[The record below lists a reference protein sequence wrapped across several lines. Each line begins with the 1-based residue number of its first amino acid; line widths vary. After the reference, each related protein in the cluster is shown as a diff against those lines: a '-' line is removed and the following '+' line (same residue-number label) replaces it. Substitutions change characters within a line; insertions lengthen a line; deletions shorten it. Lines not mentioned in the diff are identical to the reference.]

1 MTLEI
6 ARSLLVSCESEK
18 PTPTAALAA
27 RSAAATRLT
36 QADRGERVALVA
48 GAGEAMVAVKLVGPD
63 IDNLTID
70 NLTLTTTILEVKQ
83 KALAAM
89 PAGGPTSLP
98 QLRILYQGRFM
109 DDQKT
114 LKGAR
119 PRRGRLP
126 QPTAPQR
133 ELPRLA
139 RIPPARNAPPPT
151 TAATITPRPAAALPP
166 PTDRRRPVA
175 LLLRAADAGKDVG
188 DSLVMHLIV
197 RPADAKPIDSSSP
210 GGDDKTPKCSCVIS

>member
-1 MTLEI
+1 
-6 ARSLLVSCESEK
+6 
-18 PTPTAALAA
+18 
-27 RSAAATRLT
+27 
-36 QADRGERVALVA
+36 
-48 GAGEAMVAVKLVGPD
+48 MVAVKLVGPD

-133 ELPRLA
+133 ELQRLA

-151 TAATITPRPAAALPP
+151 AAATITPRPAAALPP
-166 PTDRRRPVA
+166 PTDRR
-175 LLLRAADAGKDVG
+175 
-188 DSLVMHLIV
+188 
-197 RPADAKPIDSSSP
+197 
-210 GGDDKTPKCSCVIS
+210 

>member
-1 MTLEI
+1 
-6 ARSLLVSCESEK
+6 
-18 PTPTAALAA
+18 
-27 RSAAATRLT
+27 
-36 QADRGERVALVA
+36 
-48 GAGEAMVAVKLVGPD
+48 MVAVKLVGPD

-119 PRRGRLP
+119 RRRGRHPPRDCSGSLASRRP
-126 QPTAPQR
+126 AKRRRPPTA
-133 ELPRLA
+133 
-139 RIPPARNAPPPT
+139 
-151 TAATITPRPAAALPP
+151 AACRRPATALPP
-166 PTDRRRPVA
+166 PTDRR
-175 LLLRAADAGKDVG
+175 
-188 DSLVMHLIV
+188 
-197 RPADAKPIDSSSP
+197 
-210 GGDDKTPKCSCVIS
+210 

>member
-1 MTLEI
+1 MGTPSGHLLRGEAPGARRSEAPTSTADLHSADLHTAQPPLSQVDSENTASVRAFAI
-6 ARSLLVSCESEK
+6 AAVSCESEK

-89 PAGGPTSLP
+89 PAGGPTS
-98 QLRILYQGRFM
+98 G
-109 DDQKT
+109 
-114 LKGAR
+114 
-119 PRRGRLP
+119 
-126 QPTAPQR
+126 
-133 ELPRLA
+133 
-139 RIPPARNAPPPT
+139 
-151 TAATITPRPAAALPP
+151 
-166 PTDRRRPVA
+166 
-175 LLLRAADAGKDVG
+175 
-188 DSLVMHLIV
+188 S
-197 RPADAKPIDSSSP
+197 
-210 GGDDKTPKCSCVIS
+210 

>member
-1 MTLEI
+1 MFAI
-6 ARSLLVSCESEK
+6 AAVSCESEK

-48 GAGEAMVAVKLVGPD
+48 GAGETMVAVKLVGPD

-126 QPTAPQR
+126 QPTAPHR
-133 ELPRLA
+133 ELQRLA

-151 TAATITPRPAAALPP
+151 TAATITPRPAAALSP
-166 PTDRRRPVA
+166 PTDRR
-175 LLLRAADAGKDVG
+175 
-188 DSLVMHLIV
+188 
-197 RPADAKPIDSSSP
+197 
-210 GGDDKTPKCSCVIS
+210 

>member
-1 MTLEI
+1 
-6 ARSLLVSCESEK
+6 
-18 PTPTAALAA
+18 
-27 RSAAATRLT
+27 
-36 QADRGERVALVA
+36 
-48 GAGEAMVAVKLVGPD
+48 MVAVKLVGPD

-133 ELPRLA
+133 ELQRLA
-139 RIPPARNAPPPT
+139 RIPPARNAPPP
-151 TAATITPRPAAALPP
+151 ADRRCLPPPCRRPPP
-166 PTDRRRPVA
+166 PTDRR
-175 LLLRAADAGKDVG
+175 
-188 DSLVMHLIV
+188 
-197 RPADAKPIDSSSP
+197 
-210 GGDDKTPKCSCVIS
+210 

>member
-1 MTLEI
+1 MFAI
-6 ARSLLVSCESEK
+6 AAVSCESEK

-126 QPTAPQR
+126 QPTAPHR
-133 ELPRLA
+133 ELQRLDPR
-139 RIPPARNAPPPT
+139 RRPPPP
-151 TAATITPRPAAALPP
+151 PRSRRALPP
-166 PTDRRRPVA
+166 PATRRRPA
-175 LLLRAADAGKDVG
+175 ADPPRLRRAADAGKDVG

>member
-1 MTLEI
+1 M
-6 ARSLLVSCESEK
+6 
-18 PTPTAALAA
+18 
-27 RSAAATRLT
+27 
-36 QADRGERVALVA
+36 VA

-133 ELPRLA
+133 ELQRLA

-166 PTDRRRPVA
+166 AHRPP
-175 LLLRAADAGKDVG
+175 LTRHGCAAPQT
-188 DSLVMHLIV
+188 
-197 RPADAKPIDSSSP
+197 PARTSATLSSCTSSSGQLTRNRSTRP
-210 GGDDKTPKCSCVIS
+210 HQEETTKLRNAAA

>member
-1 MTLEI
+1 M
-6 ARSLLVSCESEK
+6 A
-18 PTPTAALAA
+18 AA
-27 RSAAATRLT
+27 RVQSGSAQCSATASRGGPAAAISKSPRSRDRDRCCELRKREADPDRRARGQVGGSTRLT

-133 ELPRLA
+133 ELQRLA
-139 RIPPARNAPPPT
+139 RIPPARNAPPP
-151 TAATITPRPAAALPP
+151 ADRRCLPPPCQRPAAALPP
-166 PTDRRRPVA
+166 PTDRR
-175 LLLRAADAGKDVG
+175 
-188 DSLVMHLIV
+188 
-197 RPADAKPIDSSSP
+197 
-210 GGDDKTPKCSCVIS
+210 

>member
-1 MTLEI
+1 M
-6 ARSLLVSCESEK
+6 SCESEK

-133 ELPRLA
+133 ELQRLA
-139 RIPPARNAPPPT
+139 RIPPARNAPPP
-151 TAATITPRPAAALPP
+151 ADRRCLPPPCRRPATALPP
-166 PTDRRRPVA
+166 PCHR
-175 LLLRAADAGKDVG
+175 LQ
-188 DSLVMHLIV
+188 
-197 RPADAKPIDSSSP
+197 
-210 GGDDKTPKCSCVIS
+210 CSCHSQA

>member
-1 MTLEI
+1 M
-6 ARSLLVSCESEK
+6 SCESEK

-133 ELPRLA
+133 ELPRAAATRSHPAGPQRAAA
-139 RIPPARNAPPPT
+139 RRPPP
-151 TAATITPRPAAALPP
+151 RSCRALPP
-166 PTDRRRPVA
+166 PCHRR
-175 LLLRAADAGKDVG
+175 
-188 DSLVMHLIV
+188 
-197 RPADAKPIDSSSP
+197 
-210 GGDDKTPKCSCVIS
+210 

>member
-1 MTLEI
+1 
-6 ARSLLVSCESEK
+6 
-18 PTPTAALAA
+18 
-27 RSAAATRLT
+27 
-36 QADRGERVALVA
+36 
-48 GAGEAMVAVKLVGPD
+48 MVAVKLVGPD

-133 ELPRLA
+133 ELQRLA
-139 RIPPARNAPPPT
+139 AYRQPATRRRPPPP
-151 TAATITPRPAAALPP
+151 PRSRRALPP
-166 PTDRRRPVA
+166 PCHRPPTA
-175 LLLRAADAGKDVG
+175 ADPPRLRRAADAGKDVG

>member
-1 MTLEI
+1 M
-6 ARSLLVSCESEK
+6 SCESEK

-119 PRRGRLP
+119 PRHGRLP

-133 ELPRLA
+133 ELQRLA

-166 PTDRRRPVA
+166 PTDRR
-175 LLLRAADAGKDVG
+175 
-188 DSLVMHLIV
+188 
-197 RPADAKPIDSSSP
+197 
-210 GGDDKTPKCSCVIS
+210 

>member
-1 MTLEI
+1 MCSRRGAVAAAVASAPPQCAGSGRQVASKRDLEI
-6 ARSLLVSCESEK
+6 AEVARAIAAVSCESEK

-119 PRRGRLP
+119 PRACRLP

-133 ELPRLA
+133 ELQRLA
-139 RIPPARNAPPPT
+139 RIPPARNAPPPADRR
-151 TAATITPRPAAALPP
+151 TACRALPPPCHP
-166 PTDRRRPVA
+166 PTDRR
-175 LLLRAADAGKDVG
+175 
-188 DSLVMHLIV
+188 
-197 RPADAKPIDSSSP
+197 
-210 GGDDKTPKCSCVIS
+210 

>member
-1 MTLEI
+1 M
-6 ARSLLVSCESEK
+6 SCESEK

-119 PRRGRLP
+119 PRHGRLP

-133 ELPRLA
+133 ELQRLA
-139 RIPPARNAPPPT
+139 RIPLARNAPPPT

-166 PTDRRRPVA
+166 PTDRR
-175 LLLRAADAGKDVG
+175 
-188 DSLVMHLIV
+188 
-197 RPADAKPIDSSSP
+197 
-210 GGDDKTPKCSCVIS
+210 

>member
-1 MTLEI
+1 MVSYYDSGGRAI
-6 ARSLLVSCESEK
+6 AAVSCESEK

-133 ELPRLA
+133 ELQRLA
-139 RIPPARNAPPPT
+139 ASPQRAAAHHRRHDHAAPCRRPATAHRPPLTRHGCAAPQTPARTSATLSSCTSSSGQLTRNRSTRPHQEET
-151 TAATITPRPAAALPP
+151 TKLRNAAA
-166 PTDRRRPVA
+166 
-175 LLLRAADAGKDVG
+175 
-188 DSLVMHLIV
+188 
-197 RPADAKPIDSSSP
+197 
-210 GGDDKTPKCSCVIS
+210 

>member
-1 MTLEI
+1 M
-6 ARSLLVSCESEK
+6 SCESEK

-119 PRRGRLP
+119 PRHGRLP

-133 ELPRLA
+133 ELQRLA
-139 RIPPARNAPPPT
+139 RIPPASKAPPPADT
-151 TAATITPRPAAALPP
+151 RTACRRAAAARHPP
-166 PTDRRRPVA
+166 PTRR
-175 LLLRAADAGKDVG
+175 
-188 DSLVMHLIV
+188 
-197 RPADAKPIDSSSP
+197 
-210 GGDDKTPKCSCVIS
+210 

>member
-1 MTLEI
+1 MQSGSALQRARRKATPCVRGTRDLEI
-6 ARSLLVSCESEK
+6 VPRSRDRCRVSCESEK

-133 ELPRLA
+133 ELQRLA

-166 PTDRRRPVA
+166 PTDRR
-175 LLLRAADAGKDVG
+175 
-188 DSLVMHLIV
+188 
-197 RPADAKPIDSSSP
+197 
-210 GGDDKTPKCSCVIS
+210 

>member
-1 MTLEI
+1 
-6 ARSLLVSCESEK
+6 
-18 PTPTAALAA
+18 
-27 RSAAATRLT
+27 
-36 QADRGERVALVA
+36 
-48 GAGEAMVAVKLVGPD
+48 MVAVKLVGPD

-114 LKGAR
+114 LKGAC

-133 ELPRLA
+133 ELQRLA
-139 RIPPARNAPPPT
+139 RIPLARNAPPPT
-151 TAATITPRPAAALPP
+151 TAATITPRPPAALPP
-166 PTDRRRPVA
+166 PTDRR
-175 LLLRAADAGKDVG
+175 
-188 DSLVMHLIV
+188 
-197 RPADAKPIDSSSP
+197 
-210 GGDDKTPKCSCVIS
+210 